1 MVMEW
6 VTGLVLFSGAF
17 FAFLAAVGI
26 VRLPDFFS
34 RMQASTK
41 AQTLG
46 LMGILSALALHFQD
60 LGVTTRA
67 LLVLLFVFVTSPI
80 AAHMIARAAYL
91 LKIPMSEG
99 TRVDDLKDRYD
110 YESRTL
116 KGWRRQEIRPKEGED
131 PTA

>member
-1 MVMEW
+1 VKDW
-6 VTGLVLFSGAF
+6 VTGIVLFSGAF

-46 LMGILSALALHFQD
+46 LMGILSALAIHFQD

-67 LLVLLFVFVTSPI
+67 LLVLLFVFITSPI

-116 KGWRRQEIRPKEGED
+116 RGWRRHEAKPKAED
-131 PTA
+131 EQ

>member
-1 MVMEW
+1 MIKDIL
-6 VTGLVLFSGAF
+6 TGLILLFGAL
-17 FAFLAAVGI
+17 FAFLAAVGL

-46 LMGILSALALHFQD
+46 LMCILLGLAIHFQD

-91 LKIPMSEG
+91 LRIPIWEG
-99 TRVDDLKDRYD
+99 TKVDEMAEKYD
-110 YESRTL
+110 YERRTL
-116 KGWRRQEIRPKEGED
+116 AGWRPPHPSERDRPG
-131 PTA
+131 